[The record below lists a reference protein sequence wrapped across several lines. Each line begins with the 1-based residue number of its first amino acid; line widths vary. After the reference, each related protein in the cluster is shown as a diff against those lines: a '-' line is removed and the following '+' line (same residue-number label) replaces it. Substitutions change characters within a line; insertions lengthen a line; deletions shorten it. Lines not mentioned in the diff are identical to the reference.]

1 MSRFNRDYEVFKKMR
16 GTAPY
21 FEESKKNLMALIRQK
36 GCPTVF
42 LTLSCAEYDWQELLK
57 EIAETVYR
65 RSFSWTE
72 IEEMSVKK
80 KNKLINENY
89 VQSTLHFNK
98 RFQKLFSLMQY
109 DFFGNEDDCYHVS
122 TYYFRVEFQQRGA
135 PHIHS
140 LLWLKNKKLE
150 DAPAYWKNEDIQNEN
165 PTEKSKK
172 LEEFADLLLSTS
184 SREIA
189 CSKHKNLPL
198 DVVSS
203 CTDCTKLKEKIT
215 RYQTHNHS
223 AT

>member
-1 MSRFNRDYEVFKKMR
+1 
-16 GTAPY
+16 
-21 FEESKKNLMALIRQK
+21 MALCSTI
-36 GCPTVF
+36 F

-72 IEEMSVKK
+72 IEEMSVKM
-80 KNKLINENY
+80 KNKLINENF

-172 LEEFADLLLSTS
+172 LEEFADLLLLHLQG
-184 SREIA
+184 
-189 CSKHKNLPL
+189 K
-198 DVVSS
+198 
-203 CTDCTKLKEKIT
+203 
-215 RYQTHNHS
+215 
-223 AT
+223 